1 MQNGHFG
8 GVNHGQQRQPWT
20 FKEIITQLI
29 MINTV
34 ELGLNRN
41 QNISAEIR
49 NLPGSRFRFWFLF
62 KQF

>member
-1 MQNGHFG
+1 MQNGLFG

-41 QNISAEIR
+41 QNILAKTR
-49 NLPGSRFRFWFLF
+49 NLQGSRFRFRFLV
-62 KQF
+62 